1 MSYYRYKP
9 NNTYGR
15 ALLKK
20 KTEFMFGR
28 HFLWGGKRNELE
40 QTVLVNLIY

>member
-20 KTEFMFGR
+20 DRIYVGR
-28 HFLWGGKRNELE
+28 HFLWGGKWNEVK